1 MAGQLGEEIQTDPH
15 MPQRVKVRSF
25 RAVLAEAIMQQLLK
39 GLEEQLDV
47 SVASASVGPAPEGVA
62 APLASLKS

>member
-1 MAGQLGEEIQTDPH
+1 MQIFP
-15 MPQRVKVRSF
+15 F

-39 GLEEQLDV
+39 RLEEQLDV

>member
-1 MAGQLGEEIQTDPH
+1 MAGQLGEEIQTQT
-15 MPQRVKVRSF
+15 PQRVKFCAF

-47 SVASASVGPAPEGVA
+47 SVASASVGPAPEGIA
-62 APLASLKS
+62 APLASLKL